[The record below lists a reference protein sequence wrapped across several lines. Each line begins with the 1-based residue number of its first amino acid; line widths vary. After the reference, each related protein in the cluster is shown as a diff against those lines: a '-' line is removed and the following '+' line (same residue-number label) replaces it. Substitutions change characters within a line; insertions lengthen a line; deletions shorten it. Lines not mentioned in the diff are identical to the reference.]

1 MLSQDKA
8 KYYCCEDISLIENYE
23 KAISDNERMWDCH
36 HRLEIQE
43 NGKILSKQDLINEGL
58 YFHRPA
64 NELIFLLERDHIALH
79 NSILK
84 TGKPAW
90 NSGKTGIYTE
100 ETRKSMGQKKGCVSP
115 FKGKHHS
122 DESKRKNSE
131 AHKRIPPPNKGK
143 KYDRYKCITSDG
155 QIKIMPINVIH
166 RYHLEIIKE
175 D

>member
-1 MLSQDKA
+1 MISIDKV
-8 KYYCCEDISLIENYE
+8 KLYCCEDISLIENYE
-23 KAISDNERMWDCH
+23 EAINSSEKWVCH
-36 HRLEIQE
+36 HKLGI
-43 NGKILSKQDLINEGL
+43 NKSKQDLINEGI
-58 YFHRPA
+58 YFNRPA
-64 NELIFLLERDHIALH
+64 NELIFLLKSDHIALH

-166 RYHLEIIKE
+166 RYHWEIIKE

>member
-1 MLSQDKA
+1 MISIDKV
-8 KYYCCEDISLIENYE
+8 KLYCCEDISLIENYE
-23 KAISDNERMWDCH
+23 EAINSSDKWECH
-36 HRLEIQE
+36 HKLGL
-43 NGKILSKQDLINEGL
+43 NKSKQELIDIGL
-58 YFHRPA
+58 YYDRPA
-64 NELIFLLERDHIALH
+64 SELIFIKQSEHRALH

-166 RYHLEIIKE
+166 RYHWEIIKE